1 MLKILCSVTFDALHT
16 LSSFKDNAERWI
28 SCSFRSV
35 CLCAGRKCG
44 FPIVQLHIQ
53 FLPISL
59 LRLGVQL
66 LNRELERGM
75 TDYFPV
81 AGMQGHSES
90 LVETMTRFW
99 LLLGWALSWTGCL
112 VLFVTILTSA
122 GEESEGLNNHCALY
136 WVVRNKMLW
145 FYKAWSWVVW
155 DGTECYLCHPSD
167 FFGNFRK
174 FSKGRYFSKM
184 ESLHLTMKKD
194 RSNVLHSHWN

>member
-66 LNRELERGM
+66 LNRIGKRHDWLFSSSGHARTFWVSCWNDDEVLIAAGLSSELN
-75 TDYFPV
+75 
-81 AGMQGHSES
+81 
-90 LVETMTRFW
+90 W
-99 LLLGWALSWTGCL
+99 LPCL
-112 VLFVTILTSA
+112 VCHDLDFCWWRIGGAEQPLCFVL
-122 GEESEGLNNHCALY
+122 GCEEQNA
-136 WVVRNKMLW
+136 VVL
-145 FYKAWSWVVW
+145 
-155 DGTECYLCHPSD
+155 
-167 FFGNFRK
+167 
-174 FSKGRYFSKM
+174 
-184 ESLHLTMKKD
+184 
-194 RSNVLHSHWN
+194 